1 MEDALRFIVSDN
13 PQATILDFF
22 SGSGTTAHAVMRLNR
37 QDGGRRQCIS
47 VTNNEV
53 GADEHADL
61 RKEGLR
67 PGDAD
72 WEKLGICDLNRPGF
86 PRGLFVQNSGGF
98 FKSIHLCM
106 EFVLQ
111 FLRRPMAIGAV

>member
-1 MEDALRFIVSDN
+1 MIERDKDLHGPYGHCRSATGRTAIFIRSLTFRVICLCAMMAHPAKVIGAESNLEHKLAPMNTASSNPEFGLR
-13 PQATILDFF
+13 
-22 SGSGTTAHAVMRLNR
+22 SGSLIVA
-37 QDGGRRQCIS
+37 
-47 VTNNEV
+47 
-53 GADEHADL
+53 
-61 RKEGLR
+61 
-67 PGDAD
+67 
-72 WEKLGICDLNRPGF
+72 LNRPGF

>member
-1 MEDALRFIVSDN
+1 VGLIWRQSWALPVRAGCRVSFEIRPSGALIDEIAIGRRCETDADPEQRIE
-13 PQATILDFF
+13 
-22 SGSGTTAHAVMRLNR
+22 GTAHVSPPVPAEYELVE
-37 QDGGRRQCIS
+37 I
-47 VTNNEV
+47 V
-53 GADEHADL
+53 
-61 RKEGLR
+61 
-67 PGDAD
+67 
-72 WEKLGICDLNRPGF
+72 NRPGF

>member
-1 MEDALRFIVSDN
+1 MTDEKTMIDPPNTPEPEPKPLREQVKDAVDARDAETLVALLDPLLPSAALRQLLLLAAD
-13 PQATILDFF
+13 DRE
-22 SGSGTTAHAVMRLNR
+22 TAAM
-37 QDGGRRQCIS
+37 
-47 VTNNEV
+47 
-53 GADEHADL
+53 
-61 RKEGLR
+61 
-67 PGDAD
+67 
-72 WEKLGICDLNRPGF
+72 NRPGF

>member
-1 MEDALRFIVSDN
+1 MTDM
-13 PQATILDFF
+13 ILL
-22 SGSGTTAHAVMRLNR
+22 S
-37 QDGGRRQCIS
+37 
-47 VTNNEV
+47 
-53 GADEHADL
+53 
-61 RKEGLR
+61 EGQMAR
-67 PGDAD
+67 
-72 WEKLGICDLNRPGF
+72 ILNRPGF